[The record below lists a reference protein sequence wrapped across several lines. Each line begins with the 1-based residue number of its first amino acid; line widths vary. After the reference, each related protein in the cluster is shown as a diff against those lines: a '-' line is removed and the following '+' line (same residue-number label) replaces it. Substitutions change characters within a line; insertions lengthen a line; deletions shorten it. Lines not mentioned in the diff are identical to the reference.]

1 MAWVAVRYLA
11 WPWRRVLLGC
21 LALALLSEG
30 LQFLAQDRH
39 PGLVDVGIDMAGAVF
54 GLLVARVVK

>member
-1 MAWVAVRYLA
+1 VRHLA
-11 WPWRRVLLGC
+11 WPWSRVLLSC

-54 GLLVARVVK
+54 GLLVARVVR